1 VNSQQFIQILKKPE
15 TLDQSTLPELKEMID
30 NYPFFPLAR
39 ILYLRNLKN
48 INSYKFEE
56 ELSKHAVFI
65 PDRAA
70 LYRFLFFRARID
82 DGFELLPFDN
92 ESINKLMEEAELSGE
107 EQSLSDDFY
116 IQTTEAIRL
125 IEPEDDLLNEKRS
138 LEPDLIDKFIASGW
152 VPSTKQRR

>member
-1 VNSQQFIQILKKPE
+1 
-15 TLDQSTLPELKEMID
+15 MID

-70 LYRFLFFRARID
+70 LYRFLFFPARID

-125 IEPEDDLLNEKRS
+125 IEPEDDLLNEK
-138 LEPDLIDKFIASGW
+138 EIVGPDLIDTFIAREI
-152 VPSTKQRR
+152 TKDGSSSQTKKMNATLPAPKAVLLEKSEVRKH